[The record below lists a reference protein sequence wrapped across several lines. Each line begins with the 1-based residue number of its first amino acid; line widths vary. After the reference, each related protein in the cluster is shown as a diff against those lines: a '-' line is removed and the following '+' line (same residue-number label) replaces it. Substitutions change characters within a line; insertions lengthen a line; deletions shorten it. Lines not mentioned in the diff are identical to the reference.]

1 MSPPRRVRRRGRAA
15 ADPTGADWP
24 VERPARQ
31 GAGSRSEKPMTPAL
45 ATS

>member
-1 MSPPRRVRRRGRAA
+1 VVRGGGPPLSDLGGAA
-15 ADPTGADWP
+15 MA
-24 VERPARQ
+24 Q